1 MKKFAIIALILVV
14 AATCA
19 VGFVGCYNPYTD
31 EENDFV
37 ISIAQPMEH
46 VALTQAREAFQE
58 SLQEKM
64 DAAGKEVYF
73 DYKNANGVVTDLGS
87 IIDYFVSNK
96 TDMIYAIATDA
107 AQQAAQ
113 KTDLD
118 GGTIPVIFNA
128 VTDPVDILADNVTG
142 VSDENPMEEQVKLMQ
157 MLMGGGTDFTV
168 GVLYTTSEKNSEVQ
182 KNTIKEICQE
192 MGIAFAERGIPD
204 ANELQ
209 TALAQL
215 AQEADIVY
223 LPTDNLLASIADSVH
238 NTNVN
243 NKINVPIVCG
253 EGGMNDKC
261 GVATLSVD
269 YSYLGRLA
277 ADIAFDILV
286 NGKSPSE
293 IAYKTQTED
302 LTYSINETV
311 AAAIG
316 FEIPQAVKDLVSA
329 AE

>member
-64 DAAGKEVYF
+64 DAAGKKVYF

-107 AQQAAQ
+107 AQQAAL
-113 KTDLD
+113 KTDQA

-128 VTDPVDILADNVTG
+128 VTDPTDILADNVTG

-182 KNTIKEICQE
+182 KNTIKEICQD
-192 MGIAFAERGIPD
+192 MGIAFVERGIPD
-204 ANELQ
+204 ANDLQ
-209 TALAQL
+209 TSLAQL
-215 AQEADIVY
+215 AEEADIVY

-293 IAYKTQTED
+293 IQFKTQTED
-302 LTYSINETV
+302 LTYSINEAV

>member
-1 MKKFAIIALILVV
+1 MKKIALIALVVV
-14 AATCA
+14 AAAACA
-19 VGFVGCYNPYTD
+19 VGFAGCDNPY
-31 EENDFV
+31 NDDRYDYV
-37 ISIAQPMEH
+37 VSVAQPMEH
-46 VALTQAREAFQE
+46 VALTQARTAFEEA
-58 SLQEKM
+58 LTEKM
-64 DAAGKEVYF
+64 HAAGKTIYF
-73 DYKNANGVVTDLGS
+73 DYKNANGIVTDLGS

-107 AQQAAQ
+107 AQQAAL
-113 KTDLD
+113 KTDQA

-128 VTDPVDILADNVTG
+128 VTDPTDILANNVTG

-182 KNTIKEICQE
+182 KNTIKEICE
-192 MGIAFAERGIPD
+192 DMGIACVERGIPD
-204 ANELQ
+204 ANDLQ
-209 TALAQL
+209 TSLAQL
-215 AQEADIVY
+215 AEEADIVY

-238 NTNVN
+238 TTNVN
-243 NKINVPIVCG
+243 NGINIPIVCG
-253 EGGMNDKC
+253 EGGMNDAC

-293 IAYKTQTED
+293 IPYKTQTED
-302 LTYSINETV
+302 LTYTINETV
-311 AAAIG
+311 AEAIG
-316 FEIPQAVKDLVSA
+316 FEIPQEVKDLVA
-329 AE
+329 AAQ

>member
-64 DAAGKEVYF
+64 DAAGKKVYF

-96 TDMIYAIATDA
+96 TDMIYAIATYA

-128 VTDPVDILADNVTG
+128 VTDPTDILADNVTG
-142 VSDENPMEEQVKLMQ
+142 VSYENPME
-157 MLMGGGTDFTV
+157 
-168 GVLYTTSEKNSEVQ
+168 
-182 KNTIKEICQE
+182 
-192 MGIAFAERGIPD
+192 
-204 ANELQ
+204 
-209 TALAQL
+209 
-215 AQEADIVY
+215 
-223 LPTDNLLASIADSVH
+223 
-238 NTNVN
+238 
-243 NKINVPIVCG
+243 
-253 EGGMNDKC
+253 
-261 GVATLSVD
+261 
-269 YSYLGRLA
+269 
-277 ADIAFDILV
+277 
-286 NGKSPSE
+286 
-293 IAYKTQTED
+293 
-302 LTYSINETV
+302 
-311 AAAIG
+311 
-316 FEIPQAVKDLVSA
+316 
-329 AE
+329 

>member
-64 DAAGKEVYF
+64 DAAGKKVYF

-107 AQQAAQ
+107 AQQAAL
-113 KTDLD
+113 KTDQA

-128 VTDPVDILADNVTG
+128 VTDPTDILANNVTG

-182 KNTIKEICQE
+182 KNTIKEICQD

-204 ANELQ
+204 ANDLQ

>member
-64 DAAGKEVYF
+64 DAAGKKVYF

-96 TDMIYAIATDA
+96 SDMIYAIATDA
-107 AQQAAQ
+107 AQQAAL
-113 KTDLD
+113 KTDQA

-128 VTDPVDILADNVTG
+128 VTDPTDILANNVTG

-182 KNTIKEICQE
+182 KNTIKEICQD

-204 ANELQ
+204 ANDLQ
-209 TALAQL
+209 TSLAQL
-215 AQEADIVY
+215 AEEADIVY

-293 IAYKTQTED
+293 IDYKTQTED

-311 AAAIG
+311 AEAIG